1 MTQQRDYKLHDGKK
15 GAAIAV
21 RVTPRAT
28 KNQIIGALHDG
39 TIKIH
44 IATEHNEG
52 QVNEELIAFLSSV
65 LGVPKGNIEV
75 VAGDMGRDKL
85 VSVLDM
91 DAETLHKKIV
101 ENIE

>member
-1 MTQQRDYKLHDGKK
+1 MTQRDFKLHDGKK

-21 RVTPRAT
+21 RVTTRAT
-28 KNQIIGALHDG
+28 KNQIIGALSDG

-44 IATEHNEG
+44 IAAAPTEG
-52 QVNEELIAFLSSV
+52 QANEELLTFLSNV
-65 LGVPKGNIEV
+65 LEVPRNRIEV
-75 VAGDMGRDKL
+75 VAGDTGRDKL
-85 VSVLDM
+85 ISVLDM

>member
-1 MTQQRDYKLHDGKK
+1 MTQRDYKLHNGKK

-21 RVTPRAT
+21 RVTPHAT
-28 KNQIIGALHDG
+28 KNQIIGALQDG

-44 IATEHNEG
+44 ITAVSNEG
-52 QVNEELIAFLSSV
+52 QANQELIEFLSSV
-65 LGVPKGNIEV
+65 LGVPKDRLEV

-91 DAETLHKKIV
+91 DSETLHKKIV
-101 ENIE
+101 ESIE

>member
-1 MTQQRDYKLHDGKK
+1 MTQRNYKLHDGKK

-28 KNQIIGALHDG
+28 KNQIVGALHDG

-44 IATEHNEG
+44 IAAAPTEG
-52 QVNEELIAFLSSV
+52 QANEELVAFLSGV
-65 LGVPKGNIEV
+65 LGVPKDRIEV

-91 DAETLHKKIV
+91 DSETLHKKIV

>member
-1 MTQQRDYKLHDGKK
+1 MTTQRNYKLHNGKK

-21 RVTPRAT
+21 RVTPRAS

-44 IATEHNEG
+44 IAAAVSEG
-52 QVNEELIAFLSSV
+52 QANEKLIEYLSSI
-65 LGVPKGNIEV
+65 LGVPKDRIEV
-75 VAGDMGRDKL
+75 VAGDTGRDKL
-85 VSVLDM
+85 VSVLDI
-91 DAETLHKKIV
+91 DSETLHKKIV

>member
-1 MTQQRDYKLHDGKK
+1 MTQRNYKLHDGKK

-28 KNQIIGALHDG
+28 KNQIIGALSDG

-44 IATEHNEG
+44 IAAVPAEG
-52 QVNEELIAFLSSV
+52 QANEELIEFLSDILEVS
-65 LGVPKGNIEV
+65 KDRIEV
-75 VAGDMGRDKL
+75 VAGDTGRDKL

-91 DAETLHKKIV
+91 DSDTLHKKIV

>member
-1 MTQQRDYKLHDGKK
+1 MTQRNYKLHDGKK

-28 KNQIIGALHDG
+28 KNQIVGALHDG

-44 IATEHNEG
+44 LAADPNER
-52 QVNEELIAFLSSV
+52 QANAELIEFLSGV
-65 LGVPKGNIEV
+65 LGVPKDNIEV
-75 VAGDMGRDKL
+75 VAGDLGRDKL
-85 VSVLDM
+85 ISVLDM
-91 DAETLHKKIV
+91 DSETLHKKIV